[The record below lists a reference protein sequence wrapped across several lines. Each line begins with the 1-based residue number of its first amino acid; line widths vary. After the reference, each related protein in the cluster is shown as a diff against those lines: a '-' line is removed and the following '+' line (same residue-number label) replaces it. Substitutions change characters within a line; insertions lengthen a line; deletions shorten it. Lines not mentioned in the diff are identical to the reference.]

1 MWEFSHKDNLVN
13 FTAFLASLSDAWHIL
28 SSNLKHLNDQ
38 HVVQL
43 QETVTL
49 QLDLLPH
56 LINTEI
62 RKVNNTEIALDEPFW
77 STNKPD
83 NEWLRNHLGSTL
95 LAIAVAPKF
104 LTPPLRPPIPSKGT
118 KPDNDDDELYNWN
131 MVPHGVFQRSK
142 LVSFTT
148 LLTSVRNL
156 PKTKLLLQ
164 Y

>member
-62 RKVNNTEIALDEPFW
+62 RKVNNTEIALDEPF
-77 STNKPD
+77 
-83 NEWLRNHLGSTL
+83 
-95 LAIAVAPKF
+95 
-104 LTPPLRPPIPSKGT
+104 
-118 KPDNDDDELYNWN
+118 
-131 MVPHGVFQRSK
+131 
-142 LVSFTT
+142 
-148 LLTSVRNL
+148 
-156 PKTKLLLQ
+156 
-164 Y
+164 